1 MSADRATG
9 QGDRNLAKQV
19 ERRLAEEAGIYADVT
34 VENGVVLLNG
44 LVESLE
50 QRDAAADLAYG
61 VAGVTR
67 VQNDLDVEEF
77 DAVPD
82 DNRRASD
89 RGTRADVGY
98 QLREGEAG
106 PRPEPLEP
114 DFTEPMPSVG
124 DDMTD
129 DPMIAVEEG
138 IPYMPPTDPVVRPTD
153 NADQL
158 EVLSGF
164 GETSMEEFPD
174 RAGTTALGDAP
185 PGDEDIRSAVLEA
198 LAADAATTD
207 LDIHVSVRNRVVHLR
222 GRVPTLDDAEFA
234 EEVAG
239 RVPNVREVRE
249 DLHVEAIER

>member
-1 MSADRATG
+1 MGTDRPTR
-9 QGDRNLAKQV
+9 QDDRDLARRV
-19 ERRLAEEAGIYADVT
+19 ERRLADEAGIYADVR
-34 VENGVVLLNG
+34 VEHGVVLLNG
-44 LVESLE
+44 MVESLE
-50 QRDAAADLAYG
+50 QRDAASDLAYSLP
-61 VAGVTR
+61 GVTR

-77 DAVPD
+77 NGVPD

-89 RGTRADVGY
+89 RGTRADVSY
-98 QLREGEAG
+98 QMLEGEAG

-114 DFTEPMPSVG
+114 DFNESVPSVG
-124 DDMTD
+124 ADMTD

-138 IPYMPPTDPVVRPTD
+138 IPYMPPTDPVVRPTA
-153 NADQL
+153 NEDQL
-158 EVLSGF
+158 EILNGF

-174 RAGTTALGDAP
+174 RAATTALGDAP